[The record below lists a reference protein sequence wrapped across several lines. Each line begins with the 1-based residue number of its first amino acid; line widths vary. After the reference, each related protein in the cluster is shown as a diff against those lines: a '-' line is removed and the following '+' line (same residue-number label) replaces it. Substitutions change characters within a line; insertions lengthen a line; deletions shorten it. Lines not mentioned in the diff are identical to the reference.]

1 MDSLPP
7 TSGQAR
13 RLHPIGVP
21 IDATERA
28 DRGPTRVLQESPGP
42 YRRFASLASTLPV
55 PATPLVGRAADLAS
69 LVELTREHRVVTITG
84 PGGVGKTR
92 LVIELGRQLA
102 PVFPDVVAFVAL
114 ELTSLTSLPSFPRL
128 RTRST

>member
-7 TSGQAR
+7 RPGQAR

-28 DRGPTRVLQESPGP
+28 DRGAIRVLQESAAP
-42 YRRFASLASTLPV
+42 YRRFASLPSTLPV
-55 PATPLVGRAADLAS
+55 PATPLVGRAADLAA
-69 LVELTREHRVVTITG
+69 LVELAREHRVVTITG

-92 LVIELGRQLA
+92 ILIELGRLLA
-102 PVFPDVVAFVAL
+102 PEFLDGVAFIPLADI
-114 ELTSLTSLPSFPRL
+114 TDPLPSFPRS